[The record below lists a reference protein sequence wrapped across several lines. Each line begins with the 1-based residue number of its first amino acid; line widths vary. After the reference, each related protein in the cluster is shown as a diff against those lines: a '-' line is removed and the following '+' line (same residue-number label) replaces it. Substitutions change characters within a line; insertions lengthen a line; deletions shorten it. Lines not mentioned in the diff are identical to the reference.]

1 MATLSP
7 ELLNEGKDVLC
18 SRNAEDIVR
27 FADRIV
33 SVEPDNWFGL
43 YAKGV
48 GSGLSINFPEFVA
61 NMTKCFDNLE
71 NGEDIVPL
79 FQHFTD
85 SLSFCLT
92 HMNTAEVKDFSGLG
106 ELFNKVNDKLP
117 ESDDELIV
125 TPVLDSALAA
135 LGEAAPEDPF
145 AAYYALKAMAM
156 TAFRAYVELEFF
168 VDFFA
173 KMEKIGEAIKAKS
186 DERVGAVMD
195 TDRIFLDTFINTV
208 SSALSNVSNE
218 DLDAIEEY
226 WLEHRIDPY
235 LGHIMQAYQMSA
247 AMATSGKLMTKLA
260 KKVMANEIF
269 AFVKVYLSAKH

>member
-1 MATLSP
+1 MVTLSQ
-7 ELLNEGKDVLC
+7 ELLDEGKDILS

-43 YAKGV
+43 FVKGV
-48 GSGLSINFPEFVA
+48 GSGLSTNFPEFVA
-61 NMTKCFDNLE
+61 SMTKCIDSME
-71 NGEDIVPL
+71 TGDDMVPL
-79 FQHFTD
+79 FEHFTD
-85 SLSFCLT
+85 SLAFCLT

-106 ELFNKVNDKLP
+106 ELFNKLNEKFP
-117 ESDDELIV
+117 ENDDEIIV
-125 TPVLDSALAA
+125 NPVLDSALSA
-135 LGEAAPEDPF
+135 LSENAPADPF

-156 TAFRAYVELEFF
+156 TAFGAYVEL
-168 VDFFA
+168 DFFLGFFDKVA
-173 KMEKIGEAIKAKS
+173 QIGEAIKAKC

-195 TDRIFLDTFINTV
+195 ADRIFLDTFRDIV
-208 SSALSNVSNE
+208 SSGLASVSEE

-260 KKVMANEIF
+260 KKVMTNEII
-269 AFVKVYLSAKH
+269 AFMKIYLNVKR